1 MKRGGRG
8 IGVGRGAVD
17 CLLTCHKRENDIDIH
32 LTSPQLTLVE
42 GTLDFI
48 SWGNEDIPS
57 PPFPVLFPLTPP
69 YLKNFSFAIKLD
81 PIS

>member
-1 MKRGGRG
+1 M
-8 IGVGRGAVD
+8 
-17 CLLTCHKRENDIDIH
+17 LTCHKRENDIDIR

-48 SWGNEDIPS
+48 SWGNEGIP
-57 PPFPVLFPLTPP
+57 PPFAVLFPLAPP
-69 YLKNFSFAIKLD
+69 YLKIFYFAIKLD